1 MDLIFTRPNQD
12 HEAVDHVTVVH
23 FTGINVSLDEETIT
37 SVRDALDA
45 LVDETG
51 QSRLLLDFANVNYV
65 SSMALATLVMLHKKL
80 HANGRLLTIH
90 NLTPQVHEV
99 FKVTRLDKFLHLWP
113 EDSRT
118 QLSCRD
124 GNGEAPVGVLVVDD
138 DPTVRLVLKSWLGR
152 KGFEVWTAAHGQEAV
167 ELYRRHHLTIAVV
180 LLDVIMPGMDG
191 PSTLTALQQVSPDVQ
206 CCFMTGT
213 PLPLIEKDL
222 LSLGAARVFRKP
234 FAFTELV
241 DTLKRL
247 ASRPI
252 PGRRDRWIEIPVE
265 RSVTHVGPEPQAG

>member
-12 HEAVDHVTVVH
+12 HEAVDNVTVVH
-23 FTGINVSLDEETIT
+23 FTGVNVSLDEETIT
-37 SVRDALDA
+37 SIRDALDA
-45 LVDETG
+45 LVDEAG
-51 QSRLLLDFANVNYV
+51 QSRLLLDFANVTYI
-65 SSMALATLVMLHKKL
+65 SSMGLAMLVTLHKRL

-99 FKVTRLDKFLHLWP
+99 FTATRLDKFLHLWP
-113 EDSRT
+113 EGSGT
-118 QLSCRD
+118 QLSSRD
-124 GNGEAPVGVLVVDD
+124 GNGESPVGVLVVDD
-138 DPTVRLVLKSWLGR
+138 DPAVRLVLKSWLGR
-152 KGFEVWTAAHGQEAV
+152 KGFEVWMAAHGPEAV
-167 ELYRRHHLTIAVV
+167 DVYRRHHLAIAVV

-213 PLPLIEKDL
+213 PLTLIEKDL

-241 DTLKRL
+241 DTLNRL

-252 PGRRDRWIEIPVE
+252 PGQRDRWIEIPAE
-265 RSVTHVGPEPQAG
+265 RSVTHVGSEPQAG